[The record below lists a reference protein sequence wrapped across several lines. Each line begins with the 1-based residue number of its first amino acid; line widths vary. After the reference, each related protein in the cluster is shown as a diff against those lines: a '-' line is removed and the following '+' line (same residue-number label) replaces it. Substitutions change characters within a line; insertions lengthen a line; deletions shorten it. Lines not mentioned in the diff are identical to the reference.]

1 MPRTFRY
8 LSINLLGLAA
18 LTFASCSS
26 SETTVGMDE
35 LPGAVRTTLERETA
49 GGTIK
54 EIEKESKDGK
64 TVYSADAE
72 LNGKVWDIVIAEDGT
87 VVSKELD

>member
-8 LSINLLGLAA
+8 LSVNFLGLAA
-18 LTFASCSS
+18 LTFASCST

-35 LPGAVRTTLERETA
+35 LPAAVRTTLQKETA

-64 TVYSADAE
+64 VVYSADAE
-72 LNGKVWDIVIAEDGT
+72 LDGKTWDIVIAEDGT
-87 VVSKELD
+87 VVSKEQD